1 MAGMA
6 RKVVVW
12 LSYLD
17 PSLPRRLG
25 RRIPRSAL
33 SRRASLEE
41 ALEACKALGLSCS
54 PREGKYPRTWYAAHQ
69 AVEIEYS
76 GGKGELLK
84 LLSKEI
90 SKIQA
95 RGSSGTG

>member
-1 MAGMA
+1 MA
-6 RKVVVW
+6 RKILVW

-33 SRRASLEE
+33 SRRASIEDI
-41 ALEACKALGLSCS
+41 LEACRALGLSCS
-54 PREGKYPRTWYAAHQ
+54 PREGRYPRTWYAAHG
-69 AVEIEYS
+69 AVEIEYE
-76 GGKGELLK
+76 GRKGELLK
-84 LLSKEI
+84 LLSREI
-90 SKIQA
+90 AKIQG